1 MIDAMKSRG
10 VRSLAVGLVAV
21 LALTGCGAGDNG
33 DGDDNTDDEV
43 TGSPTAT
50 TTEAEG
56 DELTEPGTELELGEA
71 AFIKWQATQK
81 LEGYVAVTV
90 QRLDQVSIKEFSAFK
105 LDEDTKASTPYYVQ
119 VTVANLGDTNLAGV
133 RLPLYLNDGS
143 EVFIPQ
149 ANIPTQFDP
158 CPSKPLPNR
167 FTGGK
172 QINACLVYLAPK
184 GRKLESMDLRSTD
197 MIDSISW
204 TGEITRPEKPK
215 KKKGKKGN

>member
-1 MIDAMKSRG
+1 MIGAMKSRG
-10 VRSLAVGLVAV
+10 VRSLAFGLVAV
-21 LALTGCGAGDNG
+21 LVLTGCGAGDNG
-33 DGDDNTDDEV
+33 DGDNDDEV
-43 TGSPTAT
+43 TESPTAT
-50 TTEAEG
+50 TTEDEG

-81 LEGYVAVTV
+81 LEGHVAVTV
-90 QRLDQVSIKEFSAFK
+90 QRLDQVSIKEFRAFK
-105 LDEDTKASTPYYVQ
+105 LDEDTKASTPYYVH

-158 CPSKPLPNR
+158 CPSKPLPEK

-172 QINACLVYLAPK
+172 QINTCLVYLAPEGK
-184 GRKLESMDLRSTD
+184 KLESMDLRSTE

-204 TGEITRPEKPK
+204 TGEITKPEKLRK
-215 KKKGKKGN
+215 DKKKGKKGN